1 MSQSDLDQYAVMGNP
16 VEHSVSPA
24 IHSEFSQQTGERL
37 QYRAILVAEDQFP
50 EAVQRFFE
58 SGGKGL
64 NITVPFK
71 EKAFAMAEIKDQR
84 AIAAGAANTLWLDS
98 EQRLNASTTDGLGLL
113 QDLTVNQ
120 QLDLEGKNVLVL
132 GAGGA
137 VRGVLKELLARNPKQ
152 LVISNRTSEKAELL
166 AQQFSS
172 FGNITCASYSQ
183 IPDIGFGLV
192 INGTSASLH
201 GKVPAIDGALL
212 VGSFCYD
219 MMYGQNARVFLDW
232 AIKNGAAQAVD
243 GVGMLVEQAAESFS
257 IWRKVRP
264 LTRDIIC
271 SLRKS

>member
-1 MSQSDLDQYAVMGNP
+1 MSKDKLDQYAVMGNP
-16 VEHSVSPA
+16 VEHSLSPA

-37 QYRAILVAEDQFP
+37 QYQAVLVPEDQFP
-50 EAVQRFFE
+50 AAVEKFFE

-64 NITVPFK
+64 NVTVPFK
-71 EKAFAMAEIKDQR
+71 EQAFALAEIKDQR
-84 AIAAGAANTLWLDS
+84 AIDAGAANTLWLDS

-120 QLDLEGKNVLVL
+120 QLVLAGKNILVL

-152 LVISNRTSEKAELL
+152 LVISNRTSEKAALL

-172 FGNITCASYSQ
+172 FGNITPASYSQ

-212 VGSFCYD
+212 AGSFCYD
-219 MMYGQNARVFLDW
+219 MMYGQNARLFLDW
-232 AIKNGAAQAVD
+232 AIENGATQAVD
-243 GVGMLVEQAAESFS
+243 GMGMLVEQAAESFA

-264 LTRDIIC
+264 LTQDTIYC
-271 SLRKS
+271 LRQC